1 MRQTISG
8 FLAAFAVLFAGA
20 APAMAC
26 GYSTCAPTYYAPVY
40 PAPVY
45 AAPSYGCGTC
55 GTGWAYQQLAE
66 PETQYYYVNQGPT
79 YTGPGAYA
87 PYPVYHE
94 TAVTGWAGYER
105 APSYYGGYETP
116 GYYGYHWHHRYHHG
130 YRYGYM
136 PHHYAYHY
144 GYRPYYW
151 HHYPVL
157 RRYY

>member
-8 FLAAFAVLFAGA
+8 FFAAFAVLFAGA

-26 GYSTCAPTYYAPVY
+26 GYSTCAPTYYAPVF
-40 PAPVY
+40 
-45 AAPSYGCGTC
+45 AAPTYSYGTVGCGTC
-55 GTGWAYQQLAE
+55 GTGWGYQQLAE

-87 PYPVYHE
+87 PYPTYHE

-105 APSYYGGYETP
+105 APSYGGYETP
-116 GYYGYHWHHRYHHG
+116 AYYGYHWHHRYHHS

-136 PHHYAYHY
+136 PHRYAY

-151 HHYPVL
+151 HHHYPVL

>member
-8 FLAAFAVLFAGA
+8 LFAAFAVLFAGA

-40 PAPVY
+40 
-45 AAPSYGCGTC
+45 AAPTYSYGTIGCGTC
-55 GTGWAYQQLAE
+55 GTGWAYQQLAD
-66 PETQYYYVNQGPT
+66 PDTQYYYVNQGPT

-87 PYPVYHE
+87 PYPTYHE

-105 APSYYGGYETP
+105 APGYYGGGYQAPYYGGYQRYH
-116 GYYGYHWHHRYHHG
+116 GYGYG
-130 YRYGYM
+130 YR
-136 PHHYAYHY
+136 PRHYAY
-144 GYRPYYW
+144 GYRPYSW
-151 HHYPVL
+151 SGHYRVL

>member
-8 FLAAFAVLFAGA
+8 LFAAFAVLIAGA

-40 PAPVY
+40 
-45 AAPSYGCGTC
+45 AAPTYAYTTTGCNTC
-55 GTGWAYQQLAE
+55 GTGWGYRRLAE

-79 YTGPGAYA
+79 YTGPGAFG
-87 PYPVYHE
+87 PYPVYYE

-105 APSYYGGYETP
+105 APSYYG
-116 GYYGYHWHHRYHHG
+116 WHHRNDGWRHG

-136 PHHYAYHY
+136 PHRYAYH
-144 GYRPYYW
+144 
-151 HHYPVL
+151 
-157 RRYY
+157 